1 MHDEGGCPVAVLSDE
16 RVEAELGQRS
26 GWERREKSIVKSFG
40 DRGGFVGSVGFVNA
54 ILEPAEEM
62 DHHPDLAISWDTV
75 TVTLSTHSE
84 GGVTEKDLAL
94 ADTIDTLA

>member
-1 MHDEGGCPVAVLSDE
+1 MHDEGGSQMAVLSDE
-16 RVEAELGQRS
+16 QINAELGQRG
-26 GWERREKSIVKSFG
+26 GWERHGTAIVKSFG

>member
-1 MHDEGGCPVAVLSDE
+1 MAVLTDE
-16 RVEAELGQRS
+16 QVDAELSARS
-26 GWERREKSIVKSFG
+26 GWERQGATIVKRFP

-75 TVTLSTHSE
+75 TVTLATHSE

-94 ADTIDTLA
+94 ADIIDTLA